1 VIFSF
6 TQVSGRSEG
15 KSSNI
20 CSQLLINI
28 HQKIWRSSDVED
40 ELDFLHEFGVDQI
53 EEQKWIE
60 GDCNDLKFDEIE

>member
-53 EEQKWIE
+53 EEQK
-60 GDCNDLKFDEIE
+60 